1 MTVGW
6 FRKMLK
12 SSDDPGGSE
21 RWPNRQTRK
30 KSKKGVDRR
39 GFLKSAAVGAA
50 GGATALVAGV
60 GGAGAP
66 ASAKAAAGPAIG
78 PPTAQQ
84 IDRDAG
90 NVRPPAQVRAVQR
103 AGSDLMV
110 QVLKDLGI
118 EYVASNPG
126 SSFEGIQE
134 SIVNYGDPPNTM
146 PEFITALH
154 EETSVDMANGY
165 GKAEGRPMCAMLHG
179 TIGIQHAAM
188 AIYQAYY
195 AGTPML
201 LLAGRDDGFIQ
212 AHTANDMAGIVR
224 HITKWG
230 RPTHHFDGIAGSH
243 SGSLPAG
250 DHSPDRAN
258 PWWFSTWSF
267 RRKKPATWPCR
278 PTARLKSRASIRR
291 LRERSPR
298 HSSAPAIRESPS
310 EASERLTVSKARVEL
325 AELAGASVSTGSTA
339 GPMSFPQRHPLCGPG
354 ADTEYDYTLGLESNG
369 TVSLRGPAIAT
380 LAPDRDVAGIG
391 YGGLRTNAPAG
402 GRGGRGG
409 GGPQS
414 GQTISVDAEA
424 SIPAIVAAL
433 MREMTADN
441 RRTIEQRKSRHAAA
455 NAEAYVSALRAALED
470 KKIGWDASPVSTA
483 RIYAELWPLIMDE
496 DWCLSSPSG
505 FSGGHHR
512 QLWAHNKPYSYL
524 GGQGAG
530 GMGYGAGASG
540 GAALAAKHRGRIV
553 VNVQTDGDMNYTPGV
568 LWSAAHHRLPLLSV
582 MHNNR
587 AWHQELMFP
596 RVHGR
601 RPRAGNRS
609 RPHRHDLARPVYRLR
624 QDGRGLRH
632 GRRGPDRGP
641 GPIAGGA
648 QARRQ
653 LGQTRRT
660 VHDRRGHPTAVNRGV
675 SA

>member
-1 MTVGW
+1 MA
-6 FRKMLK
+6 K
-12 SSDDPGGSE
+12 SP
-21 RWPNRQTRK
+21 K
-30 KSKKGVDRR
+30 KKKPKKVVDRR

-50 GGATALVAGV
+50 GGATALATGV
-60 GGAGAP
+60 GTSGARAATEAAP
-66 ASAKAAAGPAIG
+66 GLAIG

-84 IDRDAG
+84 IDRDTG
-90 NVRPPAQVRAVQR
+90 NVRPPADGRAVQR

-134 SIVNYGDPPNTM
+134 SIVNYGNPPNTM

-224 HITKWG
+224 HITKWDAQ
-230 RPTHHFDGIAGSH
+230 PTTLM
-243 SGSLPAG
+243 GSLEAIQEAYRQALTPPTAPTLVVLDMELQKEEAG
-250 DHSPDRAN
+250 DMAA
-258 PWWFSTWSF
+258 
-267 RRKKPATWPCR
+267 PAYR
-278 PTARLKSRASIRR
+278 PPQITGVDTTTAREIAQGLLGAGNPRIAVGN
-291 LRERSPR
+291 LR
-298 HSSAPAIRESPS
+298 
-310 EASERLTVSKARVEL
+310 TVEGVQAAVEL
-325 AELAGASVSTGSTA
+325 AELVGASTSTSATG
-339 GPMSFPQRHPLCGPG
+339 GPMSFPQRHPLCVPG

-380 LAPDRDVAGIG
+380 LAPDRDVTGIG
-391 YGGLRTNAPAG
+391 YGGLRANAPAG

-409 GGPQS
+409 GGAPS
-414 GQTISVDAEA
+414 GRTIAVDAEA
-424 SIPAIVAAL
+424 SISAIVAAVTS
-433 MREMTADN
+433 EMTADN
-441 RRTIEQRKSRHAAA
+441 RQTIEQRKARHATA
-455 NAEAYVSALRAALED
+455 NQQAYVSALTAAIED
-470 KKIGWDASPVSTA
+470 KKVGWDASPVSTA
-483 RIYAELWPLIMDE
+483 RIYAELWPLIMEE

-512 QLWAHNKPYSYL
+512 QLWEHNRPYSYL

-540 GAALAAKHRGRIV
+540 GAALAAKHRGRFV

-568 LWSAAHHRLPLLSV
+568 LWSAAHHQLPMLTV

-587 AWHQELMFP
+587 AWHQELMFLEYM
-596 RVHGR
+596 
-601 RPRAGNRS
+601 AGVR
-609 RPHRHDLARPVYRLR
+609 
-624 QDGRGLRH
+624 GRGTDRGHIGTTLRNPFIDYAKMAEAY
-632 GRRGPDRGP
+632 GMAGEGPIEDPAQLQAALRRGVNSVKRGDP
-641 GPIAGGA
+641 YMIDVVTQP
-648 QARRQ
+648 R
-653 LGQTRRT
+653 
-660 VHDRRGHPTAVNRGV
+660 
-675 SA
+675 